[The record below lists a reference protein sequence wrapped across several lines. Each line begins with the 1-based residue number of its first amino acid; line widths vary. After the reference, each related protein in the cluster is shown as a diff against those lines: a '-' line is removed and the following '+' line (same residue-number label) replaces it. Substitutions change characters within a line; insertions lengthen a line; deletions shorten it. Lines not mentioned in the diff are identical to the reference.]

1 MSYRVSPFHL
11 QHYCAMVVVIITTA
25 AIDQYYQSVIHSLT
39 MSANTCVPV
48 KKSGYQKHWW
58 SDELDDLK
66 QETIEA
72 TNFWRSAGCPRSGIV
87 NNNRLQI

>member
-1 MSYRVSPFHL
+1 MTVQFPKG
-11 QHYCAMVVVIITTA
+11 VVLAILHNCNCTA
-25 AIDQYYQSVIHSLT
+25 AIDQYYQSIIHSLT

-58 SDELDDLK
+58 SDELDELK

-72 TNFWRSAGCPRSGIV
+72 TNFLRSVGCPSSGWHS
-87 NNNRLQI
+87 